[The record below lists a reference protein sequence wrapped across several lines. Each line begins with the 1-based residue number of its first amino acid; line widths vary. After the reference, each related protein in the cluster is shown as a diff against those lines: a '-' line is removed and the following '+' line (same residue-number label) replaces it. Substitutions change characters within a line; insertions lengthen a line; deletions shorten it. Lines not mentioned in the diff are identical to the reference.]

1 MSDKLALTCPRAGE
15 AYLECVNGAL
25 FDWVVD
31 ISSSHYLLANKVQGG
46 KMTTRRDFIKTAAVM
61 AGVGAT
67 ALASTEGAKA
77 ATPKIASHQLPRGV
91 TLLAI
96 ANPNGPDT
104 LGVKLPNGVLD
115 VAAAAKS
122 LKIDAPVTLENLLV
136 SGNSA
141 SLETVIKAAKD
152 QKEFLKDEASIK
164 FGRLFT
170 NPGKIVCVGLNYK
183 EHAEEAG
190 EKLPKEPILFNKY
203 NNTLAAAGC
212 TIKLPARD
220 VSYKFDYETELLIV
234 MGKTARNVSEA
245 DALSYV
251 AGYAIGHDFSA
262 RDLQLEKGGQW
273 MLGKTLDSFAPIGPY
288 FVSADQVDPNNLT
301 IETFVND
308 ETKPRQHSHTSKFIF
323 NPQKVISY
331 TSKMFSLEPGDII
344 FTGTPSGVIIGM
356 PKEKQ
361 VWLKAG
367 DKITSRIERLGTL
380 KFDLA

>member
-1 MSDKLALTCPRAGE
+1 
-15 AYLECVNGAL
+15 
-25 FDWVVD
+25 
-31 ISSSHYLLANKVQGG
+31 
-46 KMTTRRDFIKTAAVM
+46 MTTRRDFIKTAAVV

-67 ALASTEGAKA
+67 ALGSAEAVKA
-77 ATPKIASHQLPRGV
+77 AAPNAGAQKMPHGL

-96 ANPNGPDT
+96 AQANGPDT

-115 VAAAAKS
+115 VAMAAKS
-122 LKIDAPVTLENLLV
+122 LKIDTPVTLESLLV
-136 SGNSA
+136 SGNSSA
-141 SLETVIKAAKD
+141 LDHLIEKAKD
-152 QKEFLKDEASIK
+152 RKEFIKDEGSIK

-183 EHAEEAG
+183 EHVEEAG

-203 NNTLAAAGC
+203 NNTLAAANC

-234 MGKTARNVSEA
+234 IGKTARNVSEA
-245 DALSYV
+245 DALNYV

-262 RDLQLEKGGQW
+262 RDLQLETGGQW
-273 MLGKTLDSFAPIGPY
+273 MVGKTLDDFAPIGPY

-308 ETKPRQHSHTSKFIF
+308 ETKPRQSSHTSKFIF

-356 PKEKQ
+356 PKEQQ

-367 DKITSRIERLGTL
+367 DKITSRIEKLGTL
-380 KFDLA
+380 RFTLA

>member
-1 MSDKLALTCPRAGE
+1 
-15 AYLECVNGAL
+15 
-25 FDWVVD
+25 
-31 ISSSHYLLANKVQGG
+31 
-46 KMTTRRDFIKTAAVM
+46 MTTRRDFIKTAVA
-61 AGVGAT
+61 AGIGGA
-67 ALASTEGAKA
+67 ALAQADVAQA
-77 ATPKIASHQLPRGV
+77 AAPSSIPKQMPRGF
-91 TLLAI
+91 TLLSILQA
-96 ANPNGPDT
+96 GGSET
-104 LGVKLPNGVLD
+104 LGVKLPNGILD
-115 VAAAAKS
+115 VVSAVKA
-122 LKIDAPVTLENLLV
+122 LGVDAPITLEELLSTGKAGALQQLV
-136 SGNSA
+136 S
-141 SLETVIKAAKD
+141 AAKD
-152 QKEFLKDEASIK
+152 KSEFLKDEAAIK

-183 EHAEEAG
+183 AHAEEAG

-203 NNTLAAAGC
+203 NNTLAAHNC
-212 TIKLPARD
+212 TIKLPPRE

-234 MGKTARNVSEA
+234 IGKTARNVSEA
-245 DALSYV
+245 DALDYV

-273 MLGKTLDSFAPIGPY
+273 MVGKTLDGFAPIGPY
-288 FVSADQVDPNNLT
+288 FVSADLVDPNNLT

-308 ETKPRQHSHTSKFIF
+308 ETEPRQSSNTSKFIF

-331 TSKMFSLEPGDII
+331 TSRLFALEPGDVI

-367 DKITSRIERLGTL
+367 DRITSRIEKLGTL